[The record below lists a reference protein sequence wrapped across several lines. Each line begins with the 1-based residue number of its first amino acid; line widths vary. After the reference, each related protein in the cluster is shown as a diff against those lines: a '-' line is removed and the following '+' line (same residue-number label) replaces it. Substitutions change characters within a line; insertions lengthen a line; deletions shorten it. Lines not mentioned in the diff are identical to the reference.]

1 MKNYKIS
8 VHISH
13 FINNNKKNK
22 LFSKVCNN
30 YLKLSKHTTIFVHTN
45 KLIKSTNKR
54 IKFIIHNIKNEHP
67 YKLTWK
73 YRNLMSKQ
81 KNDYDLF
88 IYGEDDIIFSKENL
102 EYWLKYKNI
111 CITNKYNL
119 GFIRV
124 DKKKKNNLLYST
136 DQIKKIK
143 YFLIIKGI
151 KFVKLENPYS
161 AFWIYSKNEFK
172 EFLKTKYWSF
182 NWSWKTTS
190 GILLTREM
198 AAVGWHGK
206 NMDRYIATLVPLEK
220 EKLSHGSFI
229 KHISNNYGNNP
240 AGLFGTI
247 KVNDLLLKKLI
258 VFKEKNFIY
267 KLLVRFESALYHLI
281 RFNFKKIK
289 KSF

>member
-88 IYGEDDIIFSKENL
+88 IYGEDDIIFSK
-102 EYWLKYKNI
+102 
-111 CITNKYNL
+111 
-119 GFIRV
+119 FMV
-124 DKKKKNNLLYST
+124 
-136 DQIKKIK
+136 
-143 YFLIIKGI
+143 
-151 KFVKLENPYS
+151 
-161 AFWIYSKNEFK
+161 
-172 EFLKTKYWSF
+172 
-182 NWSWKTTS
+182 
-190 GILLTREM
+190 
-198 AAVGWHGK
+198 
-206 NMDRYIATLVPLEK
+206 
-220 EKLSHGSFI
+220 LS
-229 KHISNNYGNNP
+229 
-240 AGLFGTI
+240 
-247 KVNDLLLKKLI
+247 
-258 VFKEKNFIY
+258 
-267 KLLVRFESALYHLI
+267 
-281 RFNFKKIK
+281 
-289 KSF
+289 

>member
-1 MKNYKIS
+1 M
-8 VHISH
+8 
-13 FINNNKKNK
+13 
-22 LFSKVCNN
+22 
-30 YLKLSKHTTIFVHTN
+30 
-45 KLIKSTNKR
+45 
-54 IKFIIHNIKNEHP
+54 
-67 YKLTWK
+67 
-73 YRNLMSKQ
+73 
-81 KNDYDLF
+81 
-88 IYGEDDIIFSKENL
+88 
-102 EYWLKYKNI
+102 
-111 CITNKYNL
+111 
-119 GFIRV
+119 
-124 DKKKKNNLLYST
+124 YST